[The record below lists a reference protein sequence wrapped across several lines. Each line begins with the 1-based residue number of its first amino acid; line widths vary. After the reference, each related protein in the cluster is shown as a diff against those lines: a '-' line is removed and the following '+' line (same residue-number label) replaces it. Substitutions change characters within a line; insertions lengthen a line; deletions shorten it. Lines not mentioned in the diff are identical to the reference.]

1 LKKVYRMGRSEAF
14 YALQGVDLVV
24 PEGDFVSIIGASG
37 SGKSTLLHMLGFMD
51 SPTEGDLLYEG
62 RQVGRLSDAEMT
74 RVRSRDIGFV
84 FQTFNLVASLTAWE
98 NVALPAEFIG
108 AGTARQRRERALE
121 LLDMVGLKDRAGHKP
136 SELSGGQRQRV
147 AIARS
152 LMNRPK
158 LLLADE
164 PTGNLDSTTGG
175 QIVEL
180 LQKLNAEGQTIVL
193 VTHNP
198 EIAARSKTVY
208 RMKDGLLR
216 RVVAGDFFAAD

>member
-1 LKKVYRMGRSEAF
+1 MKKVYRMGRSEAF